1 MLDGPRQTGNSSLGS
16 AEFSLLTIVRCQ
28 QHSEIKEH
36 QSGTGMGMGSTR
48 DMSSDDAIQK
58 TSQSVSQSVGKASKT
73 APNEQP

>member
-1 MLDGPRQTGNSSLGS
+1 
-16 AEFSLLTIVRCQ
+16 
-28 QHSEIKEH
+28 
-36 QSGTGMGMGSTR
+36 MGMGSTR